1 MATARTSEIIRDLR
15 RAALLGDSM
24 SMTDGQLLEYFI
36 ARRDEAAFEALLRRH
51 GPMVL
56 NLCRRM
62 IGNLQDAE
70 DAFQAAFLVLAR
82 KAAVVVPREGVG
94 NWLYGVAY
102 RTARRAKAASA
113 RHYAREKQVKDMPH
127 PAIEQVPG
135 SGDAELVL
143 DEELNKLPAKY
154 RLPIVLCE
162 LEGRT
167 RKDVARQLKLPEGT
181 LSSRLATARRMLA
194 RRLTRRGVAL
204 SAGAMAVAL
213 SQGAVTASLPKTLV
227 VSTMQAVAAMTTAHT
242 LAGVVSAPVAA
253 LAEGVLKSMML
264 TKLKT
269 TAAIFLLLACAGIGA
284 GLLAQSRATSKDD
297 SKPKVAQKPTAG
309 ADLTPQPMRIQMEL
323 GRLRGTWIK
332 TETENITQ
340 NGKPLPPREK
350 KVTYVI
356 EDDKLIRL
364 GDDGLIDETLT
375 LKLDP
380 SSSNPKDRLETVDL
394 VSLQYGT
401 LWGIYQLDG
410 DSLKIRFSMEEGNRP
425 TGFSPTDWEY
435 KRVSRTP
442 AKTGPRFVNAPGCFW
457 MIDPCAPSPLMAVAP
472 MGIVFAYEKNRDGAT
487 LITLAT
493 AASRFETSEYRPVLL
508 DAGKTRYLPEP
519 DGGGSSGRRDG
530 VTVSLNRW
538 RMDPKILPADKVVWV
553 GIEAVTT
560 EAHRIAAIEALEV
573 AKKEHVEVLPWPELA
588 KPYAFTLTTTDRRTI
603 RSEDLRGKVVLL
615 DCWTSL

>member
-1 MATARTSEIIRDLR
+1 MASAQTSDVIRDLR
-15 RAALLGDSM
+15 RAALLGNAM
-24 SMTDGQLLEYFI
+24 SMTDGQLLECFI
-36 ARRDEAAFEALLRRH
+36 TRRDEAAFEALLRRH

-56 NLCRRM
+56 NVCQRTV
-62 IGNLQDAE
+62 GNLQDAE
-70 DAFQAAFLVLAR
+70 DAFQAVFLVLAR

-102 RTARRAKAASA
+102 RTARRAKAASS

-127 PAIEQVPG
+127 PVFEQAHG
-135 SGDAELVL
+135 SGDMELVL

-154 RLPIVLCE
+154 RLPVVLCE

-167 RKDVARQLKLPEGT
+167 RKEVARQLKLPEGT
-181 LSSRLATARRMLA
+181 LSSRLATGRRMLA
-194 RRLTRRGVAL
+194 RRLTRRGIAL
-204 SAGAMAVAL
+204 SAGAMAVEL
-213 SQGAVTASLPKTLV
+213 SQGASAACLPKTLIF
-227 VSTMQAVAAMTTAHT
+227 STMQAVSALTTAST

-269 TAAIFLLLACAGIGA
+269 TAAIFVLLAFAGIGA
-284 GLLAQSRATSKDD
+284 GLLAQSRGTTKEVQKSKE
-297 SKPKVAQKPTAG
+297 AQKPTAG
-309 ADLTPQPMRIQMEL
+309 ADLTPQSMRIQMEL
-323 GRLRGTWIK
+323 RKMRGTWSR
-332 TETENITQ
+332 TETENVIQ
-340 NGKPLPPREK
+340 NGQPLPPREK

-356 EDDKLIRL
+356 AEDKLIRL

-380 SSSNPKDRLETVDL
+380 TASPKAVDL
-394 VSLQYGT
+394 VSLRYGT

-410 DSLKIRFSMEEGNRP
+410 DSLKIRFSADEGQRP
-425 TGFSPTDWEY
+425 TEFSSNDLEF

-457 MIDPCAPSPLMAVAP
+457 MIEPRTPSPLMATL
-472 MGIVFAYEKNRDGAT
+472 GIVFTYEKNRDGAT

-493 AASRFETSEYRPVLL
+493 SASGIDTSEYRPVLL
-508 DAGKTRYLPEP
+508 DANKTRYLPQP

-530 VTVSLNRW
+530 VVVSLNRW
-538 RMDPKILPADKVVWV
+538 RMDPKILPADKVVWL
-553 GIEAVTT
+553 GIEALTS
-560 EAHRIAAIEALEV
+560 EAHRIAATLALEQ
-573 AKKEHVEVLPWPELA
+573 AKKDHIDVLPWPELA
-588 KPYAFTLTTTDRRTI
+588 QPYTFTLTTTDRRTI
-603 RSEDLRGKVVLL
+603 RSEDMKGKVVLL